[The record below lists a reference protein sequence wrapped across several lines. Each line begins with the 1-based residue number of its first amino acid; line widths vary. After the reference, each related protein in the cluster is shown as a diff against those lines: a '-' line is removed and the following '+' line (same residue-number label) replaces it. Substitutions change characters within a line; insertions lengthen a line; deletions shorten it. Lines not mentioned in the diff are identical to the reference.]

1 MCTPVTCSPGGSLL
15 HPPCQYPQ
23 PILQFLL
30 GTSNSSVLELHLM
43 ESSSMLPFMY
53 GCFAQHNVLEMC
65 SIFLCVSVHF
75 LSPSSAPLCRCTIIG
90 LSMHLLM
97 DMWIVSTL
105 GLNNNAGMMFT
116 YRSLCRY
123 VFHFSQ
129 VSRSGLARSYGKCV
143 FNFKRKFWHVSKV
156 AVQFY
161 IPTNRLQSYFPF
173 TSSRGCVLVSHCTL
187 ICVSLM
193 THEVRQLFMCL
204 LAIGIDSC
212 EVLIFFTELSCFSY

>member
-1 MCTPVTCSPGGSLL
+1 MYHNWLIHAFVDGHVDCF
-15 HPPCQYPQ
+15 Y
-23 PILQFLL
+23 F
-30 GTSNSSVLELHLM
+30 GT
-43 ESSSMLPFMY
+43 Y
-53 GCFAQHNVLEMC
+53 
-65 SIFLCVSVHF
+65 
-75 LSPSSAPLCRCTIIG
+75 
-90 LSMHLLM
+90 
-97 DMWIVSTL
+97 
-105 GLNNNAGMMFT
+105 NNAGMMFT

-212 EVLIFFTELSCFSY
+212 EVLIFFTELSCFSYWCVRVFIYSVYTFFIL